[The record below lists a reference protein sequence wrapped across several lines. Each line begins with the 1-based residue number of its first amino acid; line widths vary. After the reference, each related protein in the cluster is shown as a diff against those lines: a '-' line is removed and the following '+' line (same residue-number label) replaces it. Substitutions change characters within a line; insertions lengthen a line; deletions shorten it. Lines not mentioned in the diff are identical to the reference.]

1 MPSVIFAKNISKIY
15 GQGESQVK
23 AVDNVSLEIK
33 KGEFVAIIGASGSG
47 KSTLMHILGCLD
59 KPSKGDYFFGG
70 KVVSH
75 LPDNE
80 LANVRNKKIGFVFQF
95 FNLLPRTSAL
105 KNVELPLLYAGV
117 NKKERQKR
125 SEKALK
131 NLGLSQRLQS
141 TSAQLSGGE
150 QQRVAIARALVNN
163 PSVIFADEPTG
174 NIDSKSSEEIMNL
187 FKSLNKTGHTIVVI
201 THDREVAGFASRIIT
216 IRDGKIISDKKA
228 KSKKNRGPHRAISV
242 GN

>member
-1 MPSVIFAKNISKIY
+1 MSSVVFAKNISKIY
-15 GQGESQVK
+15 GQGESRVK

-59 KPSKGDYFFGG
+59 KPSKGNYFFGG
-70 KVVSH
+70 KVVSS
-75 LPDNE
+75 LSDNE
-80 LANVRNKKIGFVFQF
+80 LATIRNKKIGFVFQF
-95 FNLLPRTSAL
+95 FNLLSRTSAL

-117 NKKERQKR
+117 NKKERQQR
-125 SEKALK
+125 SEKVLK
-131 NLGLSQRLQS
+131 NLGLKKRLQS

-228 KSKKNRGPHRAISV
+228 KSKKNRGPHRVISA
-242 GN
+242 G

>member
-15 GQGESQVK
+15 GEGGSQVK

-59 KPSKGDYFFGG
+59 KPSNGDYFFGG
-70 KVVSH
+70 KVVSS
-75 LPDNE
+75 LSDNE
-80 LANVRNKKIGFVFQF
+80 LANIRNKKIGFVFQF
-95 FNLLPRTSAL
+95 FNLLPRTSAV

-117 NKKERQKR
+117 NKKERQKM
-125 SEKALK
+125 SEIVLK
-131 NLGLSQRLQS
+131 NLGLGQRLQS

-174 NIDSKSSEEIMNL
+174 NVDSKTSAEVMKL
-187 FKSLNKTGHTIVVI
+187 FQLLNKKGHTIVVI

-216 IRDGKIISDKKA
+216 IRDGKIISDRRRKK
-228 KSKKNRGPHRAISV
+228 
-242 GN
+242 

>member
-1 MPSVIFAKNISKIY
+1 MSPVIFAQNISKIY
-15 GQGESQVK
+15 EEGESRVK
-23 AVDNVSLEIK
+23 AVDNVSLKIK

-70 KVVSH
+70 KVVSK
-75 LPDNE
+75 LSDNE
-80 LANVRNKKIGFVFQF
+80 LATIRNKKIGFVFQF

-105 KNVELPLLYAGV
+105 KNVELPLLYAGI
-117 NKKERQKR
+117 NKNERQQR
-125 SEKALK
+125 SEKVLK
-131 NLGLSQRLQS
+131 NLGLGQRLQS

-187 FKSLNKTGHTIVVI
+187 FKSLNKKGHTIVVI
-201 THDREVAGFASRIIT
+201 THDREVADFASRIIT
-216 IRDGKIISDKKA
+216 IRDGKILSDKKA
-228 KSKKNRGPHRAISV
+228 KSKKNGVPIE
-242 GN
+242 

>member
-1 MPSVIFAKNISKIY
+1 MPPIISAQNISKIY
-15 GQGESQVK
+15 GLGESKVK
-23 AVDNVSLEIK
+23 AVDNVSLEIT
-33 KGEFVAIIGASGSG
+33 KGEFVAIVGSSGSG

-59 KPSKGDYFFGG
+59 KPTNGDYKFGG
-70 KVVSH
+70 KMVSH
-75 LPDNE
+75 LSDNE
-80 LANVRNKKIGFVFQF
+80 LAEIRNKKIGFVFQF

-117 NKKERQKR
+117 NKKERSLRSQKV
-125 SEKALK
+125 LK
-131 NLGLSQRLQS
+131 NLGLEKRLHL

-174 NIDSKSSEEIMNL
+174 NVDSKTSAEVMKL
-187 FKSLNKTGHTIVVI
+187 FQSLNKTGHTIVVI

-216 IRDGKIISDKKA
+216 IRDGKILSDKKA
-228 KSKKNRGPHRAISV
+228 KSKKIGVPIE
-242 GN
+242 

>member
-15 GQGESQVK
+15 GEGESQVK

-70 KVVSH
+70 KVVSS

-80 LANVRNKKIGFVFQF
+80 LATIRNKKIGFVFQF
-95 FNLLPRTSAL
+95 FNLLSRTSAL

-117 NKKERQKR
+117 NK
-125 SEKALK
+125 
-131 NLGLSQRLQS
+131 RLQS

-201 THDREVAGFASRIIT
+201 THDKEVADFASRIIT
-216 IRDGKIISDKKA
+216 IRDGKILSDKKA
-228 KSKKNRGPHRAISV
+228 KSKKNRGPHRVISM
-242 GN
+242 G

>member
-1 MPSVIFAKNISKIY
+1 MSSVVLAKNISKIY
-15 GQGESQVK
+15 GVGESQVK
-23 AVDNVSLEIK
+23 AVDNVSLEFK

-59 KPSKGDYFFGG
+59 KPSNGDYFFGG
-70 KVVSH
+70 KVVSS
-75 LPDNE
+75 LSDNE
-80 LANVRNKKIGFVFQF
+80 LANIRNKKIGFVFQF
-95 FNLLPRTSAL
+95 FNLLPRTSAV

-117 NKKERQKR
+117 NKKERQKM
-125 SEKALK
+125 SEKVLK

-163 PSVIFADEPTG
+163 PEVIFADEPTG

-187 FKSLNKTGHTIVVI
+187 FKSLNKKGHTIVVI
-201 THDREVAGFASRIIT
+201 THDKEVADFASRIIT
-216 IRDGKIISDKKA
+216 IRDGKIISDRRRKK
-228 KSKKNRGPHRAISV
+228 
-242 GN
+242 

>member
-1 MPSVIFAKNISKIY
+1 MSSVVLAKNISKIY
-15 GQGESQVK
+15 GEGESQVK
-23 AVDNVSLEIK
+23 AVDNVSLEIN

-59 KPSKGDYFFGG
+59 KPSNGDYFFGG
-70 KVVSH
+70 KVVSS
-75 LPDNE
+75 LSDNE
-80 LANVRNKKIGFVFQF
+80 LANIRNKKIGFVFQF
-95 FNLLPRTSAL
+95 FNLLPRTSAV

-117 NKKERQKR
+117 NKKERQKM
-125 SEKALK
+125 SEKVLK

-163 PSVIFADEPTG
+163 PEVIFADEPTG

-187 FKSLNKTGHTIVVI
+187 FKSLNKKGHTIVVI
-201 THDREVAGFASRIIT
+201 THDKEVADFASRIIT
-216 IRDGKIISDKKA
+216 IRDGKIISDRRRKK
-228 KSKKNRGPHRAISV
+228 
-242 GN
+242 

>member
-15 GQGESQVK
+15 GEGGSQVK
-23 AVDNVSLEIK
+23 AVDNISLEIK

-59 KPSKGDYFFGG
+59 KPSKGNYFFGG
-70 KVVSH
+70 KVVSS
-75 LPDNE
+75 LSDNE
-80 LANVRNKKIGFVFQF
+80 LATIRNKKIGFVFQF
-95 FNLLPRTSAL
+95 FNLLSRTSAL

-117 NKKERQKR
+117 NKKARQQR
-125 SEKALK
+125 SEKVLK

-163 PSVIFADEPTG
+163 PEVIFADEPTG

-187 FKSLNKTGHTIVVI
+187 FKSLNKKGHTIVVI
-201 THDREVAGFASRIIT
+201 THDKEVADFASRIIT
-216 IRDGKIISDKKA
+216 IRDGKIISDRRRKK
-228 KSKKNRGPHRAISV
+228 
-242 GN
+242 